1 MVVPALI
8 YFIINRTHPIALR
21 GWAIPSATD
30 IAFALGI
37 LMLLR
42 SRVPISLKIF
52 LTALAIMDD
61 LGAIIIIALFYT
73 SSLSLLSLGLA
84 VCCLLILFL
93 FNRLGIT
100 KFTPYGLVGLIM
112 WICVLKSGV
121 HATLAG
127 VAIALAYPLKD
138 KKNPNYSPSHDLESS
153 LMPWVSFLVLPLFA
167 FANAGVPFTNMT
179 LATIFQPIPLGIIL
193 GLFIGKQLGIMSACW
208 IAIKLGIA
216 KMPTGATWMSLYGVS
231 IICGIGFT
239 MSLFIGGLAFT
250 GQGPHMTALVRLG
263 VLIGSFLSGIF
274 GALIILLFCKKREK
288 TA

>member
-1 MVVPALI
+1 
-8 YFIINRTHPIALR
+8 
-21 GWAIPSATD
+21 
-30 IAFALGI
+30 
-37 LMLLR
+37 
-42 SRVPISLKIF
+42 
-52 LTALAIMDD
+52 
-61 LGAIIIIALFYT
+61 
-73 SSLSLLSLGLA
+73 
-84 VCCLLILFL
+84 
-93 FNRLGIT
+93 
-100 KFTPYGLVGLIM
+100 
-112 WICVLKSGV
+112 
-121 HATLAG
+121 
-127 VAIALAYPLKD
+127 
-138 KKNPNYSPSHDLESS
+138 
-153 LMPWVSFLVLPLFA
+153 MPWVSFLVLPLFA